1 MSPSPSCSQSPKL
14 ARWPSGCCRFACDGV
29 DHHYGVVDFIH
40 TGANPI
46 LHGLCAFSG
55 NLPSLFYGLRII
67 DSVGAANIPTTYRV
81 GFADIN
87 NQKFDLLIV
96 LPVEL
101 LQADRLLDEW
111 RSDET
116 AKN

>member
-1 MSPSPSCSQSPKL
+1 M
-14 ARWPSGCCRFACDGV
+14 AC
-29 DHHYGVVDFIH
+29 
-40 TGANPI
+40 T
-46 LHGLCAFSG
+46 FSG

-67 DSVGAANIPTTYRV
+67 DSVEAANIPTTYRV